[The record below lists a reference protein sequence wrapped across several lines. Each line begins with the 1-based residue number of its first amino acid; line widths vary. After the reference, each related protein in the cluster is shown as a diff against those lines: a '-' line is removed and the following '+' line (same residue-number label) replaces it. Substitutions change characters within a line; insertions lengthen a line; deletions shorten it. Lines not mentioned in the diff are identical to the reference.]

1 MWQDARRSRYPD
13 PSLGFAG
20 VPVSLSLAPEQ
31 REKLP
36 PWCVL
41 LGAVVPMDG
50 AWGATGTMLQVSP
63 SEADI

>member
-1 MWQDARRSRYPD
+1 M
-13 PSLGFAG
+13 
-20 VPVSLSLAPEQ
+20 PVSLSLAPEQ